1 MPRRPYVPPGTL
13 REVLAYPLKV
23 ETFSARTYTDALY
36 RVGLTR
42 LMPMIDL
49 GRRWDREL
57 GHDEQQSLA
66 FARLLIHAP
75 RWVLLDEVLD
85 SMDEETR
92 TRAADIF
99 ARELKD
105 TAVIHISRG
114 KARDAMFMR
123 VLHLIKDSTVRRLSR
138 GKAADMRASASGM
151 QVALDS

>member
-1 MPRRPYVPPGTL
+1 
-13 REVLAYPLKV
+13 
-23 ETFSARTYTDALY
+23 
-36 RVGLTR
+36 
-42 LMPMIDL
+42 
-49 GRRWDREL
+49 
-57 GHDEQQSLA
+57 
-66 FARLLIHAP
+66 
-75 RWVLLDEVLD
+75 VLLDEVLD

-92 TRAADIF
+92 TRAGDIF

-138 GKAADMRASASGM
+138 GKAADMRVSASGM